1 MLAETR
7 REKIVQLVKSQ
18 GELSTEEL
26 ARAVEVSVETV
37 RRDLLTLDKLGE
49 IERVHGGA
57 VAPQELHIEDSLS
70 VRRKVAADEKLAI
83 GRLAAE
89 RLPDGATIFLDL
101 GTTIDAV
108 VQYIRPDFKGTI
120 FTTSLRAALKLAE
133 FPAVDVILPGGRI
146 RADEGSVSGMMTSNF
161 LSNFLPDVALISI
174 GAILADGSI
183 SDFNLDDIHIKE
195 LVLENARSAFV
206 LADSTKFHK
215 TAPYRLCSA
224 SELTGILTTTKLE
237 SHIADKIRQK
247 GGTLLLAE
255 V

>member
-7 REKIVQLVKSQ
+7 REKIVQLVRSQ

-26 ARAVEVSVETV
+26 AQVVGVSIETV
-37 RRDLLTLDKLGE
+37 RRDLSTLDKLGE
-49 IERVHGGA
+49 LERVHGGA
-57 VAPQELHIEDSLS
+57 VAPHGLHVEDSLS

-83 GRLAAE
+83 GRVAAE

-108 VQYIRPDFKGTI
+108 VKCIRSDFRGTV
-120 FTTSLRAALKLAE
+120 FTTSLRAALKLAD
-133 FPAVDVILPGGRI
+133 FPAIDVILPGGRI

-161 LSNFLPDVALISI
+161 LRDFFPDVALISI
-174 GAILADGSI
+174 GAISADGDI

-195 LVLENARSAFV
+195 LVLENARSAVV

-215 TAPYRLCSA
+215 TAPYRLCSVSDLA
-224 SELTGILTTTKLE
+224 GVLTTTKLE
-237 SHIADKIRQK
+237 SHIAERIRKK
-247 GGTLLLAE
+247 GGSVLLAE